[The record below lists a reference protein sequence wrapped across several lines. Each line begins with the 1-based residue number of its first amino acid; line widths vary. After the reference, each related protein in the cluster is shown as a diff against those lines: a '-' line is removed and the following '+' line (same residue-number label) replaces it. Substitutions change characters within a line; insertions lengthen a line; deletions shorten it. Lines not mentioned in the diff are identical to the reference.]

1 MSLYTEEL
9 MHAQT
14 HTQDVLVH
22 RLTGFEVDTDSH
34 ESSEEQTGFRET
46 LIVSIH
52 TKSYT

>member
-34 ESSEEQTGFRET
+34 ESSQEQTGFRET
-46 LIVSIH
+46 LNLSIH
-52 TKSYT
+52 IKSYA